1 MKTIMLIVALGLG
14 TLLVGCDASSEDK
27 TWTSH
32 GRDLETR
39 VVEIK
44 GHEYILMDGY
54 QCGGII
60 HAESC
65 SCKK

>member
-1 MKTIMLIVALGLG
+1 MNKLMLIAAIGLG
-14 TLLVGCDASSEDK
+14 TLLIGCNPSSEDK

-44 GHEYILMDGY
+44 GHEYILMYGCY
-54 QCGGII
+54 SGAIT